1 MKEKFNLIQ
10 ALELMQKGK
19 KLTFDYQ
26 RDTTKYYFA
35 KNDELW
41 LKTKSGEEKISGLS
55 IFKIDA
61 KEWEIYEEPKPILD
75 AEEKAYLEAVLR
87 PFKDRVVCIHK
98 SSAGDYEYL
107 RINIKSDV
115 YTCVDTFTLPF
126 FKANTMY
133 KNMKILQE
141 YTLKELGLFDRKIY

>member
-1 MKEKFNLIQ
+1 MNIIEISKKIEAGGKGRRSIWEEGVYIYQEFGRLYIKSKYDNGKEYDN
-10 ALELMQKGK
+10 
-19 KLTFDYQ
+19 DYSPFIA
-26 RDTTKYYFA
+26 DLYA
-35 KNDELW
+35 ND
-41 LKTKSGEEKISGLS
+41 
-55 IFKIDA
+55 
-61 KEWEIYEEPKPILD
+61 WEIYEEPKPILD